1 MHIDE
6 GKKFDKRNVQ
16 TNIKSGIITRK
27 DYEIHISK
35 LPDAGDKVFDPE
47 GEESESIDEMEL
59 EKKEGKKKV
68 KKKGK

>member
-16 TNIKSGIITRK
+16 RNINSGVITRK
-27 DYEIHISK
+27 DYDIHISK

-59 EKKEGKKKV
+59 KRKEGKKKM